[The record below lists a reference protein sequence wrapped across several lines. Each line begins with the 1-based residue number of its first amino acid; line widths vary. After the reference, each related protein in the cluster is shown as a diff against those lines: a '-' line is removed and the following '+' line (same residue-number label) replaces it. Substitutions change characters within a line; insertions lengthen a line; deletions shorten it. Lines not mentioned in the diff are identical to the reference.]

1 MPTFFGIA
9 THRIIY
15 KAVDFAPGKAVTA
28 YIWSP
33 ALVKSAIQTFTEVSD
48 GIYYLDYA
56 FLSEGVYFAVFS
68 ENGVVTIPGVFR
80 INTIST
86 QLADILADTGTDGVV
101 VKATGLSADA
111 VDKILDEVVEGT
123 LTLRQAI
130 RILLA
135 GLAGI
140 SGGGGTA
147 ILTFRDVA
155 DAKARITAT
164 VDSSGNR
171 TAITRDGT

>member
-1 MPTFFGIA
+1 MPTFFGID

-15 KAVDFAPGKAVTA
+15 KAIGFATGKTVTA
-28 YIWSP
+28 YIWNP
-33 ALVKSAIQTFTEVSD
+33 ALSKSLIQTFIEVSD

-56 FLSEGVYFAVFS
+56 FLSEGVYFGIFS
-68 ENGVVTIPGVFR
+68 ENGIVTIPGVFR
-80 INTIST
+80 VNTIST
-86 QLADILADTGTDGVV
+86 QLASILADTGTDGVV
-101 VKATGLSADA
+101 VNATGLSTDA

-140 SGGGGTA
+140 SGGGGTVT
-147 ILTFRDVA
+147 LTFRDLA
-155 DAKARITAT
+155 DAKARITAI
-164 VDSSGNR
+164 VDANGNR
-171 TAITRDGT
+171 TAITLDGT